1 MLCITF
7 RSDFHVGWK
16 NQKKYSTLSSSFDAL
31 LKWHDLH
38 ISRIDMNRVHY
49 GNFEQNYF
57 CFWTS
62 LFQFF
67 LSTYVHWIW
76 KQSCYEVF
84 CPWILMFYARI
95 HHKIPLIFLYTVLQ
109 RISSSLV
116 NFLSFIKE
124 IPSGL
129 LRFLWNILLE

>member
-16 NQKKYSTLSSSFDAL
+16 NQNKYSTLSSSFDAL

-38 ISRIDMNRVHY
+38 ISRIDMNRVHN
-49 GNFEQNYF
+49 GNF
-57 CFWTS
+57 WTK
-62 LFQFF
+62 LFLF
-67 LSTYVHWIW
+67 LNKFISIFSSTLCTLNLKAVLLWSIL
-76 KQSCYEVF
+76 
-84 CPWILMFYARI
+84 PWILMFYARI
-95 HHKIPLIFLYTVLQ
+95 HHKIPLIFLHTVLQ

>member
-67 LSTYVHWIW
+67 YQLMYIEFESSLAMKYFALEFLCFMQGFIIRFLSF
-76 KQSCYEVF
+76 S
-84 CPWILMFYARI
+84 
-95 HHKIPLIFLYTVLQ
+95 LYTVLQ